1 MDNEKLKILIVDDEP
16 DILEILKINLEN
28 AGYKVYSAS
37 NGKKALKKADL
48 IIPDLI
54 ILDIMMP
61 IMDGIETCE
70 RLRLDERFKETI
82 VIFLTARGEEYSH
95 IAAFESGADDYIT
108 KPVRIKILIS
118 KIKALF
124 RRKLATGNSSEN
136 LLFKNLEIFADE
148 YKIILSGKEIL
159 LPKKE
164 FELLYLLAKKPNKV
178 FKREKIMKNVWGSDV
193 VVGDRTIDVHI
204 RKLREKIG
212 DKYFK
217 TIKGVGY
224 KFVI

>member
-108 KPVRIKILIS
+108 KPIRIKILIS
-118 KIKALF
+118 KIKAQF
-124 RRKLATGNSSEN
+124 RRRKLLEN
-136 LLFKNLEIFADE
+136 LNRNLYFENLEILADE
-148 YKIILSGKEIL
+148 YKILLLGKEKL

-164 FELLYLLAKKPNKV
+164 FELLYLLANKPNKV
-178 FKREKIMKNVWGSDV
+178 FKRED
-193 VVGDRTIDVHI
+193 
-204 RKLREKIG
+204 
-212 DKYFK
+212 
-217 TIKGVGY
+217 
-224 KFVI
+224 

>member
-16 DILEILKINLEN
+16 DILEILKINLKRRLQ
-28 AGYKVYSAS
+28 GILSFQW
-37 NGKKALKKADL
+37 KKGLKKADL

-136 LLFKNLEIFADE
+136 LLLKTSKFWLMSIKLYYQEKKYCYQKKNLSYYI
-148 YKIILSGKEIL
+148 
-159 LPKKE
+159 
-164 FELLYLLAKKPNKV
+164 YLQINLIKFLKG
-178 FKREKIMKNVWGSDV
+178 EK
-193 VVGDRTIDVHI
+193 
-204 RKLREKIG
+204 
-212 DKYFK
+212 
-217 TIKGVGY
+217 
-224 KFVI
+224 

>member
-1 MDNEKLKILIVDDEP
+1 MKNEKIKILIVDDES

-28 AGYKVYSAS
+28 EGYNVYLAS

-108 KPVRIKILIS
+108 KPIRIKILIS
-118 KIKALF
+118 KIKAQF
-124 RRKLATGNSSEN
+124 RRRKLLEN
-136 LLFKNLEIFADE
+136 LNRNLYFENLEILADE
-148 YKIILSGKEIL
+148 YKILLLGKEKL

-164 FELLYLLAKKPNKV
+164 FELLYLLANKPNKV
-178 FKREKIMKNVWGSDV
+178 FKREKIMKNVWGDEV

-212 DKYFK
+212 SKYFK

-224 KFVI
+224 KFVS

>member
-1 MDNEKLKILIVDDEP
+1 MKNEKIKILIVDDES

-28 AGYKVYSAS
+28 EGYNVYLAS

-108 KPVRIKILIS
+108 KPIRIKILIS
-118 KIKALF
+118 KIKAQF
-124 RRKLATGNSSEN
+124 RRRKLLEN
-136 LLFKNLEIFADE
+136 LNRNLYFENLEILADE
-148 YKIILSGKEIL
+148 YKILLLGKEKL

-164 FELLYLLAKKPNKV
+164 FELLYLLANKPNKV
-178 FKREKIMKNVWGSDV
+178 FKREKIMKNVWGDEV

>member
-28 AGYKVYSAS
+28 EGYKVYSAS

-124 RRKLATGNSSEN
+124 RRKLATDEESLPSPS
-136 LLFKNLEIFADE
+136 LFNGCIFAILSAIFSFFNIKFEIFDLVKLGAMQLTLMFGANSAASETVKPSTAPLADE
-148 YKIILSGKEIL
+148 TML
-159 LPKKE
+159 
-164 FELLYLLAKKPNKV
+164 
-178 FKREKIMKNVWGSDV
+178 
-193 VVGDRTIDVHI
+193 
-204 RKLREKIG
+204 
-212 DKYFK
+212 
-217 TIKGVGY
+217 
-224 KFVI
+224 

>member
-28 AGYKVYSAS
+28 AGYDVYSAS

-70 RLRLDERFKETI
+70 RLRLDERFKETL

-136 LLFKNLEIFADE
+136 LLFKTLEILADE

-164 FELLYLLAKKPNKV
+164 FELLYFLANKPNKV
-178 FKREKIMKNVWGSDV
+178 FKRGKIMKNVWGSDV

>member
-1 MDNEKLKILIVDDEP
+1 
-16 DILEILKINLEN
+16 
-28 AGYKVYSAS
+28 
-37 NGKKALKKADL
+37 
-48 IIPDLI
+48 
-54 ILDIMMP
+54 
-61 IMDGIETCE
+61 MDGIETCE

-136 LLFKNLEIFADE
+136 LLFKNLEILADE

-164 FELLYLLAKKPNKV
+164 FELLYLLANKPNKV
-178 FKREKIMKNVWGSDV
+178 FKRGKIMKNVWGSDV

>member
-1 MDNEKLKILIVDDEP
+1 MID
-16 DILEILKINLEN
+16 
-28 AGYKVYSAS
+28 
-37 NGKKALKKADL
+37 
-48 IIPDLI
+48 
-54 ILDIMMP
+54 
-61 IMDGIETCE
+61 
-70 RLRLDERFKETI
+70 KETI

-124 RRKLATGNSSEN
+124 RRKPATGNSSEN
-136 LLFKNLEIFADE
+136 LFFKNLEILADE

-164 FELLYLLAKKPNKV
+164 FELLYLLANKPNKV

>member
-28 AGYKVYSAS
+28 VGYSVYSAS

-48 IIPDLI
+48 IVPDLI

-61 IMDGIETCE
+61 IMDGIETCQ
-70 RLRLDERFKETI
+70 RLRLDERFKETL

-136 LLFKNLEIFADE
+136 LFFEALEILADE

-164 FELLYLLAKKPNKV
+164 FELLHFLAKKPNKV
-178 FKREKIMKNVWGSDV
+178 FKREKIMKNVWGSEV

-217 TIKGVGY
+217 TLKGVGY

>member
-28 AGYKVYSAS
+28 VGYSVYSAS

-48 IIPDLI
+48 IVPDLI

-61 IMDGIETCE
+61 IMDGIETCQ
-70 RLRLDERFKETI
+70 RLRLDERFKETL

-136 LLFKNLEIFADE
+136 LFFEALEILADE

-164 FELLYLLAKKPNKV
+164 FELLYLLANKPNKV
-178 FKREKIMKNVWGSDV
+178 FKRGKIMKNVWGSDV